1 MRSTAS
7 RPTFIRFDNSQET
20 TMNRLQFAA
29 PLLSMLA
36 ISSAWAANVDAAQA
50 TGPYVGG
57 AIGRT
62 SFSARNLG
70 LPKIASDE
78 SAQASKV
85 YGGYRFSDL
94 VGVEAGYVRLGS
106 AIETLT
112 VGNQAVSQRVTA
124 RSLYVAATS
133 RLPLSTDFALTGKA
147 GVSFGKSSS
156 ANLLPAS
163 ADMTGSK
170 RSFMWG
176 IGAEYQL
183 TDAIALTADFDHFG
197 QLSNKVRANLFSAG
211 VRYRF

>member
-1 MRSTAS
+1 MT
-7 RPTFIRFDNSQET
+7 
-20 TMNRLQFAA
+20 RLQLAA

-36 ISSAWAANVDAAQA
+36 VSCAWAANPDTTQA
-50 TGPYVGG
+50 TGPYVGA

-62 SFSARNLG
+62 SFSAKNLG
-70 LPKIASDE
+70 LPRTGRDE

-85 YGGYRFSDL
+85 YGGYRFSDM

-106 AIETLT
+106 TVQTLT
-112 VGNQAVSQRVTA
+112 VGANAVAQGVTA

-133 RLPLSTDFALTGKA
+133 RLPLTTDFALTGKA
-147 GVSFGKSSS
+147 GISFGKASG

-163 ADMTGSK
+163 SDMTGAK

-183 TDAIALTADFDHFG
+183 TDALALTADFDHFG
-197 QLSNKVRANLFSAG
+197 QVSSKVRANLFSAG